1 MSFPRAKPI
10 DALYEDVASY
20 DLVVVPDA
28 PLAGALNRRIDRP
41 RLGSFATT
49 PRRLA
54 AGRREEAEDRIAF
67 LELAERTDMDWK
79 RGAYAIGNVLQCW
92 EHQGRLDAIRD
103 YDAYVDDV
111 TRQAIEHVDALD
123 TTSSRLTEY
132 RIGDE
137 RDVAV
142 VGYDQ
147 LTRLERS
154 ILPDEYDT
162 YDTFDD
168 REFDHPPFHV
178 FDSSTAIVDA
188 VVDAVTEETAAD
200 VAVVL
205 DQGSEFSTLVE
216 SALEAADIPFYGGPG
231 FIDDPDH
238 RAFVQL
244 LRAAHGGTDTRV
256 GEIRP
261 LLERVGISVD
271 VEHDEKRL
279 YALDDRELDWI
290 VDFRERIEDRTFG
303 EALDRFEDRTDRR
316 LGAFRDELE
325 TLGIADA
332 RATESAVDQLVFY
345 LQSYEV
351 PIDRENEGV
360 LLADAKSAA
369 YVDRPVVFYLGL
381 DEDWTHSAPRRPWVD
396 RDAQYTR
403 NVQQF
408 QLLLQSGATQY
419 YLVQDAKGG
428 SPVTPCL
435 YFEELLDEE
444 FERFSDLTSQTH
456 TRRFDRTGEGF
467 ENEPVDATTNEV
479 STISQS
485 SLGTYVNSPRDH
497 FFGRLVDSPDEDY
510 FKEGNLFHD
519 FAEFYVTHPDFVDE
533 DVIDDVVEHVLDE
546 TRPFVRSVDEATRRT
561 KYRAGLET
569 IVAFFEENGP
579 VDGEFLTATS
589 GWGSNVFAERFDR
602 PVDSPIT
609 ERWFENDELGLKG
622 KIDLVHSPSRLV
634 DHKSG
639 RRKSASRIVTNSAL
653 DPPSDAPN
661 FQALLYLTHWRSQH
675 PGQEL
680 EFTFFH
686 FLETLDD
693 VVAGEADLDDTLT
706 TITYHPM
713 PFEEYASS
721 EAFFDELV
729 EDGSNKCRKTLSQ
742 VEYEDYATAFV
753 ETDLP
758 ETTDSDELI
767 DSEFGRT
774 LTARMK
780 DCVGDYKYVE
790 QGCKQA
796 MRQLAR
802 VRGQAFFED
811 DLDAFETFVDERL
824 EELNRRRAGEERFP
838 IEGLG
843 GEPNYR
849 YVDNRDL
856 LLEGGSGH
864 KEEEGGSGHKEE
876 EGGSGHREGD
886 R

>member
-10 DALYEDVASY
+10 DDRYEEVAGY

-28 PLAGALNRRIDRP
+28 PLASALNRRIDGP
-41 RLGSFATT
+41 HLGSFAIT

-67 LELAERTDMDWK
+67 LELVEKTDLDWK
-79 RGAYAIGNVLQCW
+79 RGAYAIGNILQCW
-92 EHQGRLDAIRD
+92 EHHGRLEAILD
-103 YDAYVDDV
+103 YDAYVDDA
-111 TRQAIEHVDALD
+111 TRQAVDYVADLE
-123 TTSSRLTEY
+123 TTSGRLSEY
-132 RIGDE
+132 RIDDD
-137 RDVAV
+137 RDVAI

-147 LTRLERS
+147 LTQLERS

-162 YDTFDD
+162 YDVFGEG
-168 REFDHPPFHV
+168 EFDYPPFHI
-178 FDSSTAIVDA
+178 FDSSTAIVDT
-188 VVDAVTEETAAD
+188 VVDAVTQENAED

-205 DQGSEFSTLVE
+205 DQGSEFSALIE
-216 SALEAADIPFYGGPG
+216 SAFEAENIPFYGGPG
-231 FIDDPDH
+231 FVDHPDH

-244 LRAAHGGTDTRV
+244 LRVAHASTDTRV

-261 LLERVGISVD
+261 LLARLDASLD

-279 YALDDRELDWI
+279 FELDDRELDWI
-290 VDFRERIEDRTFG
+290 VEFCEHVDDRTFA
-303 EALDRFEDRTDRR
+303 EALDRFESRADTR
-316 LGAFRDELE
+316 LDAFRDELE

-332 RATESAVDQLVFY
+332 RATASAVDQLVFY

-351 PIDRENEGV
+351 PVDRENEGV

-403 NVQQF
+403 NIQQF

-435 YFEELLDEE
+435 YFEELLEE
-444 FERFSDLTSQTH
+444 GFERFSDLPSQAH
-456 TRRFDRTGEGF
+456 PRQYDRAADGF
-467 ENEPVDATTNEV
+467 EKEPVDATTPDV
-479 STISQS
+479 TTISQS
-485 SLGTYVNSPRDH
+485 SLRTYVNSPRDH
-497 FFGRLVDSPDEDY
+497 FFGRLVDSPDKDY
-510 FKEGNLFHD
+510 FREGNLFHD
-519 FAEFYVTHPDFVDE
+519 FAEFYIHHPDFVDE
-533 DVIDDVVEHVLDE
+533 DIVDDVVDHMLEE

-561 KYRAGLET
+561 TYRAGVET
-569 IVAFFEENGP
+569 IVAFFEENTP
-579 VDGEFLTATS
+579 TDGEFLTATS
-589 GWGSNVFAERFDR
+589 GWGSNAFAQRFDR

-609 ERWFENDELGLKG
+609 ERWFENHDLGLKG
-622 KIDLVHSPSRLV
+622 KIDLIHSPSRLV

-639 RRKSASRIVTNSAL
+639 RRKTASQIVKNSAL
-653 DPPSDAPN
+653 DPPSESPN
-661 FQALLYLTHWRSQH
+661 FQALLYLTHWRSQY
-675 PGQEL
+675 PDEEL

-693 VVAGEADLDDTLT
+693 VVAGEVTLADTLT
-706 TITYHPM
+706 TVSYYPM
-713 PFEEYASS
+713 PFEEYARS

-729 EDGSNKCRKTLSQ
+729 EDGANDCQKTFSQ
-742 VEYEDYATAFV
+742 VDYEDYAAVFD
-753 ETDLP
+753 EEDLP
-758 ETTDSDELI
+758 DTTDSDELI
-767 DSEFGRT
+767 ASAFGEE

-780 DCVGDYKYVE
+780 NCVGDYKYVE
-790 QGCKQA
+790 SGCEQA
-796 MRQLAR
+796 MRQSTR
-802 VRGQAFFED
+802 VRGQTYFAD
-811 DLDAFETFVDERL
+811 DLDAFEAFVDERL

-838 IEGLG
+838 VDGLG

-856 LLEGGSGH
+856 LLEG
-864 KEEEGGSGHKEE
+864 E
-876 EGGSGHREGD
+876 R
-886 R
+886 

>member
-1 MSFPRAKPI
+1 MPFPRAKPV
-10 DALYEDVASY
+10 DDLYEDIAEY

-28 PLAGALNRRIDRP
+28 PLASALNRRLDRP
-41 RLGSFATT
+41 HLGAFAIT

-67 LELAERTDMDWK
+67 LELVEETDIDWK
-79 RGAYAIGNVLQCW
+79 RGAYAIGNILQCW
-92 EHQGRLDAIRD
+92 EHQGRLDAILD
-103 YDAYVDDV
+103 YDAYVDDA
-111 TRQAIEHVDALD
+111 TRQAVEYIADLE
-123 TTSSRLTEY
+123 TTSSQLTEY
-132 RIGDE
+132 RIDDDQ
-137 RDVAV
+137 DVAV

-147 LTRLERS
+147 LTQLERS

-168 REFDHPPFHV
+168 RAFDRPPFHI
-178 FDSSTAIVDA
+178 FDSSTAIVDT
-188 VVDAVTEETAAD
+188 VVDAVTRENADD

-205 DQGSEFSTLVE
+205 DQGSEFSALVE

-231 FIDDPDH
+231 FVDDPDH

-244 LRAAHGGTDTRV
+244 LRAAHGGTDTRI

-261 LLERVGISVD
+261 LLARLDSAVD

-279 YALDDRELDWI
+279 YELDDPALDWV
-290 VDFRERIEDRTFG
+290 VDFCDRISDRTFT
-303 EALDRFEDRTDRR
+303 EALGSFEGRTGRR
-316 LGAFRDELE
+316 LDAFRDELE
-325 TLGIADA
+325 TLGIDDTP
-332 RATESAVDQLVFY
+332 ATEPAVDRLVFY

-351 PIDRENEGV
+351 PVDRENEGV

-403 NVQQF
+403 NIQQF

-419 YLVQDAKGG
+419 YLVQDANGG

-444 FERFSDLTSQTH
+444 FERFSDLDSQTH
-456 TRRFDRTGEGF
+456 SRRFDRTGEGF
-467 ENEPVDATTNEV
+467 EKRPVDATTTEV
-479 STISQS
+479 SAISQS
-485 SLGTYVNSPRDH
+485 SLSTYVNSPRDH
-497 FFGRLVDSPDEDY
+497 FFGRLVDGPDKDY
-510 FKEGNLFHD
+510 FREGNLFHD
-519 FAEFYVTHPDFVDE
+519 FAEFYVTHPEFVDE
-533 DVIDDVVEHVLDE
+533 AVIDDAVEHVLDE

-569 IVAFFEENGP
+569 IVAFFEENAP

-589 GWGSNVFAERFDR
+589 DWGTNAFAERFDR
-602 PVDSPIT
+602 PVDSPVT
-609 ERWFENDELGLKG
+609 ERWFENDDLGVKG
-622 KIDLVHSPSRLV
+622 KIDLIHSPSQLV

-639 RRKSASRIVTNSAL
+639 RRKSASQIVTNSAL
-653 DPPSDAPN
+653 DPPSDSPN
-661 FQALLYLTHWRSQH
+661 FQALLYLTHWRSQY
-675 PGQEL
+675 PDREL

-706 TITYHPM
+706 TVSYYPET
-713 PFEEYASS
+713 FEAYVRS

-729 EDGSNKCRKTLSQ
+729 EDGANKCQKTLSQ
-742 VEYEDYATAFV
+742 VEYEDYAEVFA

-767 DSEFGRT
+767 DSAFGQT

-790 QGCKQA
+790 RGCKQA
-796 MRQLAR
+796 MRQLTR
-802 VRGQAFFED
+802 VRGRAFFED
-811 DLDAFETFVDERL
+811 DLDAFEVFVDERL
-824 EELNRRRAGEERFP
+824 AELNRRRAGEERFP
-838 IEGLG
+838 IDGLG

-856 LLEGGSGH
+856 LLE
-864 KEEEGGSGHKEE
+864 E
-876 EGGSGHREGD
+876 D

>member
-1 MSFPRAKPI
+1 VSFPRARPI
-10 DALYEDVASY
+10 DDLYEAVAGY

-28 PLAGALNRRIDRP
+28 PLASALNRRIDTP
-41 RLGSFATT
+41 RLGSFAVT

-54 AGRREEAEDRIAF
+54 AGRREAAEDRIAF
-67 LELAERTDMDWK
+67 LELVERTDVDWK
-79 RGAYAIGNVLQCW
+79 RAAYAIGNILQCW
-92 EHQGRLDAIRD
+92 EHRGSLEAILDYEEYAD
-103 YDAYVDDV
+103 GA
-111 TRQAIEHVDALD
+111 TRQAVEHIADLE
-123 TTSSRLTEY
+123 TTSRRLTDY
-132 RIGDE
+132 RIDAG

-142 VGYDQ
+142 VGDDQ

-154 ILPDEYDT
+154 ILPDDYDT
-162 YDTFDD
+162 YNTFG
-168 REFDHPPFHV
+168 EQAFDYPPFHI
-178 FDSSTAIVDA
+178 FDSSTAIVDT
-188 VVDAVTEETAAD
+188 VVDAVTEENASD

-205 DQGSEFSTLVE
+205 DQGSEFSPLIE
-216 SALEAADIPFYGGPG
+216 SALEVQNIPFYGGPG
-231 FIDDPDH
+231 FVDHPDH
-238 RAFVQL
+238 RTFVQL

-256 GEIRP
+256 GEIRS
-261 LLERVGISVD
+261 LLVRLD
-271 VEHDEKRL
+271 VSLDAEHDEKRL
-279 YALDDRELDWI
+279 YELDDRELDWL
-290 VDFRERIEDRTFG
+290 VDFCDTIGQRTFA
-303 EALDRFEDRTDRR
+303 EALDSFEDRTNHR
-316 LGAFRDELE
+316 LDAFRDELE
-325 TLGIADA
+325 TLGVATE
-332 RATESAVDQLVFY
+332 RATERAVDRLVFY

-351 PIDRENEGV
+351 PVDRENEGV

-396 RDAQYTR
+396 RDAQYAR
-403 NVQQF
+403 NIRQF

-444 FERFSDLTSQTH
+444 FERFSDLDSVTH
-456 TRRFDRTGEGF
+456 TREFGRSGGGF
-467 ENEPVDATTNEV
+467 ETEPIDATASEV

-497 FFGRLVDSPDEDY
+497 FFGRLVDGPDKDY
-510 FKEGNLFHD
+510 FTEGNLFHD
-519 FAEFYVTHPDFVDE
+519 FAEFYIHHPEFVDE
-533 DVIDDVVEHVLDE
+533 AVVDAVVEYILEE
-546 TRPFVRSVDEATRRT
+546 TRPFIRSVDEATRRT

-569 IVAFFEENGP
+569 IVAFFDENGP

-589 GWGSNVFAERFDR
+589 DWDTNAFAERFDR
-602 PVDSPIT
+602 PVDSPVT

-622 KIDLVHSPSRLV
+622 KIDLVHSRSRLI

-639 RRKSASRIVTNSAL
+639 RRKSASRVVANSAL
-653 DPPSDAPN
+653 DPPGDSPN
-661 FQALLYLTHWRSQH
+661 FQALLYLTHWRSQY
-675 PGQEL
+675 PDRRL

-693 VVAGEADLDDTLT
+693 VVAGEVDLDDTLT
-706 TITYHPM
+706 TVSYHPM
-713 PFEEYASS
+713 PFEEYARS
-721 EAFFDELV
+721 ETFFDELV
-729 EDGSNKCRKTLSQ
+729 EDGSNDCQKTLSQ
-742 VEYEDYATAFV
+742 VEYDEYAAAFDETA
-753 ETDLP
+753 LP
-758 ETTDSDELI
+758 DTTDSDELI
-767 DSEFGRT
+767 DSSFGET

-780 DCVGDYKYVE
+780 DRVGDYKYVE
-790 QGCKQA
+790 SGCKQA

-811 DLDAFETFVDERL
+811 DLDAFEAFVDERL

-838 IEGLG
+838 VEGLG

-856 LLEGGSGH
+856 LLEG
-864 KEEEGGSGHKEE
+864 
-876 EGGSGHREGD
+876 D

>member
-10 DALYEDVASY
+10 DALYEEVAEY

-28 PLAGALNRRIDRP
+28 PLASALNRRIDRP
-41 RLGSFATT
+41 HLGSFAIT

-67 LELAERTDMDWK
+67 LELVEQTDLDWK
-79 RGAYAIGNVLQCW
+79 RAAYAIGNILQCW
-92 EHQGRLDAIRD
+92 EHQGRLDAILE
-103 YDAYVDDV
+103 YDEYVDEA
-111 TRQAIEHVDALD
+111 TRQAVQHIADLE
-123 TTSSRLTEY
+123 TTSRRLTEY
-132 RIGDE
+132 RIDDGQ
-137 RDVAV
+137 DVAV
-142 VGYDQ
+142 VGADQ
-147 LTRLERS
+147 LTQLERS
-154 ILPDEYDT
+154 ILPEHYET
-162 YDTFDD
+162 YDTFGEQ
-168 REFDHPPFHV
+168 EFEQPPFHI
-178 FDSSTAIVDA
+178 FDSSTAIVET
-188 VVDAVTEETAAD
+188 VVDAATEETAGD

-205 DQGSEFSTLVE
+205 DQGSEFSALIE
-216 SALEAADIPFYGGPG
+216 SAFEAEDIPFYGGPG
-231 FIDDPDH
+231 FIDQPDH
-238 RAFVQL
+238 RTFVQL

-261 LLERVGISVD
+261 LLARLDVSLD

-279 YALDDRELDWI
+279 YELDDRDLNWL
-290 VDFRERIEDRTFG
+290 VDFCERIDSRTFA
-303 EALDRFEDRTDRR
+303 EALDRFEDRADCQLET
-316 LGAFRDELE
+316 FREELE
-325 TLGIADA
+325 TLGIAGT
-332 RATESAVDQLVFY
+332 RATERAVDRLMFY

-351 PIDRENEGV
+351 PVDRENEGV

-396 RDAQYTR
+396 QDAQYTR
-403 NVQQF
+403 NIHQF
-408 QLLLQSGATQY
+408 QLLLQSGTTQY

-444 FERFSDLTSQTH
+444 FERFSDLDSETH
-456 TRRFDRTGEGF
+456 TRRFDRSGDGF
-467 ENEPVDATTNEV
+467 GKESVDATVTEV

-485 SLGTYVNSPRDH
+485 SLGSYVNSPRDH
-497 FFGRLVDSPDEDY
+497 FFGRLVDGPDKDY

-519 FAEFYVTHPDFVDE
+519 FAEFYIHHPEFVDE
-533 DVIDDVVEHVLDE
+533 DVIDDTVEYILDA

-569 IVAFFEENGP
+569 ITTFFDANRP
-579 VDGEFLTATS
+579 VDGEFLTSTS
-589 GWGSNVFAERFDR
+589 QWGQNIFAERFDK

-609 ERWFENDELGLKG
+609 ERWFENEDLGLKG
-622 KIDLVHSPSRLV
+622 KIDLIHSPSRLV

-639 RRKSASRIVTNSAL
+639 SRKSASRVVKHSAL
-653 DPPSDAPN
+653 DPPSDTPN
-661 FQALLYLTHWRSQH
+661 FQALLYLTHWRSQY
-675 PGQEL
+675 PDQEL

-693 VVAGEADLDDTLT
+693 VVTGEVDLDDTLT
-706 TITYHPM
+706 TVSYKPQT
-713 PFEEYASS
+713 FAEYARS
-721 EAFFDELV
+721 EAVFDELV
-729 EDGSNKCRKTLSQ
+729 ADGANDCQKTLSQ
-742 VEYEDYATAFV
+742 VDYEDYAAVFDDV
-753 ETDLP
+753 ALP
-758 ETTDSDELI
+758 DTTDSDELI
-767 DSEFGRT
+767 ASAFGER

-780 DCVGDYKYVE
+780 DRVGDYKYVE
-790 QGCKQA
+790 SGCKQA
-796 MRQLAR
+796 MRQLTR
-802 VRGQAFFED
+802 VRGQTFFED

-838 IEGLG
+838 VDGLG

-856 LLEGGSGH
+856 LLEG
-864 KEEEGGSGHKEE
+864 
-876 EGGSGHREGD
+876 D

>member
-10 DALYEDVASY
+10 DDLYEEVAGY

-28 PLAGALNRRIDRP
+28 PLASALNRRLDRP
-41 RLGSFATT
+41 HLGSFAIT

-67 LELAERTDMDWK
+67 LKLVEETDLNWK
-79 RGAYAIGNVLQCW
+79 RGVYAIGNILQCW
-92 EHQGRLDAIRD
+92 EHHGHLDAILD
-103 YDAYVDDV
+103 YDAYVDDA
-111 TRQAIEHVDALD
+111 TRQAVEYIADLD
-123 TTSSRLTEY
+123 TTSSQLTEY
-132 RIGDE
+132 RIDDDQ
-137 RDVAV
+137 DVAV

-147 LTRLERS
+147 LTQLERS

-168 REFDHPPFHV
+168 QEFDRPPFHI
-178 FDSSTAIVDA
+178 FDSSTAIVDT
-188 VVDAVTEETAAD
+188 VVDAVTQENADD
-200 VAVVL
+200 VAMVL
-205 DQGSEFSTLVE
+205 DQGSEFSALIE

-238 RAFVQL
+238 RTFVQL
-244 LRAAHGGTDTRV
+244 LRAAHGGTNTRV

-261 LLERVGISVD
+261 LLARLDISID

-279 YALDDRELDWI
+279 YELDEPELDWV
-290 VDFRERIEDRTFG
+290 VDFCERISSRTFS
-303 EALDRFEDRTDRR
+303 EALSRFEDRTSCQLD
-316 LGAFRDELE
+316 AFRDELE
-325 TLGIADA
+325 TLGIADTL
-332 RATESAVDQLVFY
+332 ATESAVDQLAFY

-351 PIDRENEGV
+351 PVDRENEGV

-369 YVDRPVVFYLGL
+369 YVDRSVVFYLGL

-403 NVQQF
+403 NIQQF

-456 TRRFDRTGEGF
+456 TRQFDRTGEGF
-467 ENEPVDATTNEV
+467 EKVSVDATTTEV

-497 FFGRLVDSPDEDY
+497 FFGRLVDSPDKDY
-510 FKEGNLFHD
+510 FREGNLFHD
-519 FAEFYVTHPDFVDE
+519 FAEFYVNHPDFVDE
-533 DVIDDVVEHVLDE
+533 DVLDDIVEYVLDE

-569 IVAFFEENGP
+569 IVAFFEENRP

-589 GWGSNVFAERFDR
+589 DWRTNVFAELFDR
-602 PVDSPIT
+602 PADSPLT
-609 ERWFENDELGLKG
+609 ERWFENNDLGLKG

-639 RRKSASRIVTNSAL
+639 SRKSASQIVENSAL
-653 DPPSDAPN
+653 DPPSDSPN
-661 FQALLYLTHWRSQH
+661 FQALLYLTHWRSQY
-675 PGQEL
+675 PDQEL

-706 TITYHPM
+706 TVSYYPVT
-713 PFEEYASS
+713 FEEYARS

-729 EDGSNKCRKTLSQ
+729 ADGSNKCQKTLSQ
-742 VEYEDYATAFV
+742 VEYEDYANVFA

-758 ETTDSDELI
+758 DTTDSDELI
-767 DSEFGRT
+767 DSEFGRA

-780 DCVGDYKYVE
+780 ECVGDYKYVE

-796 MRQLAR
+796 MRQLTR
-802 VRGQAFFED
+802 VRGQIFFED
-811 DLDAFETFVDERL
+811 DLDAFEAFVDDRL
-824 EELNRRRAGEERFP
+824 DELNRRRAGEERFP
-838 IEGLG
+838 IEGPG

-856 LLEGGSGH
+856 LLE
-864 KEEEGGSGHKEE
+864 E
-876 EGGSGHREGD
+876 D
-886 R
+886 Q

>member
-1 MSFPRAKPI
+1 MSFLRAKPI
-10 DALYEDVASY
+10 DDLYEEVAGY

-28 PLAGALNRRIDRP
+28 PLASALNRRIDRP
-41 RLGSFATT
+41 HLGSFAIT

-67 LELAERTDMDWK
+67 LELIEQTDLDWK
-79 RGAYAIGNVLQCW
+79 RGAYAIGNILQCW
-92 EHQGRLDAIRD
+92 EHHGRLEAILD
-103 YDAYVDDV
+103 YDAYVDTA
-111 TRQAIEHVDALD
+111 TRQAVEYIADLE
-123 TTSSRLTEY
+123 TTSRRLTEY
-132 RIGDE
+132 RIDDD
-137 RDVAV
+137 RDVAI

-147 LTRLERS
+147 LTQLERS
-154 ILPDEYDT
+154 ILPNDYDT
-162 YDTFDD
+162 YDTFGEQ
-168 REFDHPPFHV
+168 EFNHPRFHI
-178 FDSSTAIVDA
+178 FDSSTAIVDT
-188 VVDAVTEETAAD
+188 VVDAVTEENAGD

-205 DQGSEFSTLVE
+205 DQGSEFSALIE
-216 SALEAADIPFYGGPG
+216 SAFEADDIPFYGGPG
-231 FIDDPDH
+231 FVDDPDN
-238 RAFVQL
+238 RTFVQL
-244 LRAAHGGTDTRV
+244 LRAGHGGTDTRV

-261 LLERVGISVD
+261 LLARLDVSLD

-279 YALDDRELDWI
+279 YELDDRELDWV
-290 VDFRERIEDRTFG
+290 VDFCDHIENRTFA
-303 EALDRFEDRTDRR
+303 EALDRFEDRADCR
-316 LGAFRDELE
+316 LDAFRDELE
-325 TLGIADA
+325 TLGIADT
-332 RATESAVDQLVFY
+332 RATERAVDQLVFY

-351 PIDRENEGV
+351 PVDRENKGV

-396 RDAQYTR
+396 QDAQYTR
-403 NVQQF
+403 NIQQF

-444 FERFSDLTSQTH
+444 FERFSDLPSETH
-456 TRRFDRTGEGF
+456 TRRFDRPGGGF
-467 ENEPVDATTNEV
+467 EKEPVDATTSEV

-497 FFGRLVDSPDEDY
+497 FFSRLVDGPDKDY

-519 FAEFYVTHPDFVDE
+519 FAEFYIHHPNFVDE
-533 DVIDDVVEHVLDE
+533 DVIDDVVEYILEE
-546 TRPFVRSVDEATRRT
+546 TRPFVRSVDETTRRT

-569 IVAFFEENGP
+569 IVAFFEENTP
-579 VDGEFLTATS
+579 VDGEFLTTTS
-589 GWGSNVFAERFDR
+589 DWGRNVFAERFDR

-609 ERWFENDELGLKG
+609 ERWFENDDLGLKG
-622 KIDLVHSPSRLV
+622 KIDLIHSPSRLV

-639 RRKSASRIVTNSAL
+639 RRKRASQVVKNSSL
-653 DPPSDAPN
+653 DPPSDSPN
-661 FQALLYLTHWRSQH
+661 FQALLYLTHWRSQY
-675 PGQEL
+675 PDQQL

-693 VVAGEADLDDTLT
+693 VVAGEVDLDDTLT
-706 TITYHPM
+706 TVSYHPM
-713 PFEEYASS
+713 PFDEYARSK
-721 EAFFDELV
+721 AFFDELI
-729 EDGSNKCRKTLSQ
+729 EDGANNCQKTLSQ
-742 VEYEDYATAFV
+742 VDYEDYAAVFD
-753 ETDLP
+753 ETPLP

-767 DSEFGRT
+767 TSAFGEE

-780 DCVGDYKYVE
+780 NCVGDYKYVE
-790 QGCKQA
+790 SGCKQA
-796 MRQLAR
+796 MRQLTR

-811 DLDAFETFVDERL
+811 DLDAFEAFVDERL

-838 IEGLG
+838 VEGLG

-856 LLEGGSGH
+856 LLEG
-864 KEEEGGSGHKEE
+864 
-876 EGGSGHREGD
+876 D